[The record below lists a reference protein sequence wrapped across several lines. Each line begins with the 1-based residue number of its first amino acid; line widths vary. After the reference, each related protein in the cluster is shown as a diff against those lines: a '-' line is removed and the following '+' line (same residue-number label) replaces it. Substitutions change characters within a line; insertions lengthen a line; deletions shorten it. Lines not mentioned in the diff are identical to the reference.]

1 MVPVT
6 GIQFL
11 SGKQPK
17 RSAPKPLL
25 DPVNKIILFWMHRC
39 GSTTGQLWFFHVAG
53 WEKRMRGKGAS
64 QLAPEWYE
72 EHADAYERLADYY
85 RDPAFLKVAVVRN
98 PLERAVSAYT
108 VITDTKSGSQW
119 RAASRSIAEPDD
131 ARRLSFNE
139 FLDFLETEDLAA
151 ANYHW
156 RLQTAQDC
164 FDLVLP
170 DLQLARV
177 ETLQEDLDRL
187 SRRMGKKPVAMRI
200 NSAQTKVDDRLK
212 DVDITSLVR
221 SDFLKLFGL
230 DKRGIIRF
238 PHYSRFLTDKTIP
251 RLAALYA
258 RDFAILGYDPDGA
271 EVKTISLT
279 QR

>member
-1 MVPVT
+1 MVQVT

-25 DPVNKIILFWMHRC
+25 DPVNRIILFWMHRC

-53 WEKRMRGKGAS
+53 WEKRMKGKGAS

-72 EHADAYERLADYY
+72 EHAQAYENLHEYY
-85 RDPAFLKVAVVRN
+85 RDPSFLKVAVVRN

-108 VITDTKSGSQW
+108 VVTDTKSGSQW

-131 ARRLSFNE
+131 KRRLSFNE
-139 FLDFLETEDLAA
+139 FLDFLETEDLAT

-164 FDLVLP
+164 FDLNLP
-170 DLQLARV
+170 DVQLARV
-177 ETLQEDLDRL
+177 ESLQEDLDHL
-187 SRRMGKKPVAMRI
+187 CRRMGKKPVAMRM
-200 NSAQTKVDDRLK
+200 NSAQTKVGDAPRDI
-212 DVDITSLVR
+212 DVTSLVR
-221 SDFLKLFGL
+221 SDFLKLFGV
-230 DKRGIIRF
+230 DKRGVIRF
-238 PHYSRFLTDKTIP
+238 PHYTRFLNDRTIP
-251 RLAALYA
+251 RLARLYA
-258 RDFAILGYDPDGA
+258 RDFEVLGYRP
-271 EVKTISLT
+271 VVI
-279 QR
+279 

>member
-1 MVPVT
+1 MT
-6 GIQFL
+6 GIRFL
-11 SGKQPK
+11 PGKQPK
-17 RSAPKPLL
+17 RGPPTPLL

-64 QLAPEWYE
+64 QLAPQWYD
-72 EHADAYERLADYY
+72 EHAEAYEHLQEHY

-108 VITDTKSGSQW
+108 VVTDTKSGSQW

-131 ARRLSFNE
+131 ERRLSFNE
-139 FLDFLETEDLAA
+139 FLDFLETEDLAN

-156 RLQTAQDC
+156 RLQSAQDC
-164 FDLVLP
+164 FDLNLP
-170 DLQLARV
+170 DVQIARV
-177 ETLQEDLDRL
+177 ESLQEDLDRL
-187 SRRMGKKPVAMRI
+187 CRRMGKKPVAMRM

-212 DVDITSLVR
+212 DIDITSLVR

-230 DKRGIIRF
+230 DRRGIIRF
-238 PHYSRFLTDKTIP
+238 PHYSRFLNDRTIP
-251 RLAALYA
+251 RLARLYA
-258 RDFAILGYDPDGA
+258 RDFEVLGYRP
-271 EVKTISLT
+271 VVI
-279 QR
+279 